1 MKLGDWVKL
10 VRHWIW
16 IAPLALGVIFLAGGV
31 YMISEGQSAK
41 NQVRDA
47 IVAENII
54 TPEDASIPNVQVN
67 SAATARVQADIIE
80 THYLESTDGKTY
92 AELDRDDPARETAF
106 TAANLR
112 TSLNLAVMGFEIS
125 DLVIGMGVFMVV
137 IGASFVVFMAP
148 AIYYSAEVANH
159 FNELTKKEEAQKVTG
174 AAAQRLT

>member
-1 MKLGDWVKL
+1 MKLGNWVKL

-16 IAPLALGVIFLAGGV
+16 IAPLALGVVFVAAGI

-41 NQVRDA
+41 NEVRDA

-54 TPEDASIPNVQVN
+54 TPEDASIPSVLVD
-67 SAATARVQADIIE
+67 SSATAKAQAAVIE
-80 THYLESTDGKTY
+80 KHYLESTGGKTY

-125 DLVIGMGVFMVV
+125 DLVIGMGIFIVV
-137 IGASFVVFMAP
+137 IGASFVVFIAP
-148 AIYYSAEVANH
+148 AIYYTAEIANH
-159 FNELTKKEEAQKVTG
+159 YNELLKKEGQKVTG
-174 AAAQRLT
+174 TAAQQLT